1 MINKFD
7 NTERDKLLLEWLDK
21 NREDI
26 TVGRINRELELPGPN
41 KLNYISRR
49 LSQLEDKCILKFS
62 VLKNIRQYRVVRE
75 LPESMGQKR
84 WAPGLTIAEPE
95 IPSGPSIKAKDSIE
109 FEAKGGIV
117 QKLPNNWD
125 SVLPSKTLGYSPSDM
140 ID

>member
-49 LSQLEDKCILKFS
+49 LSQLEDKCILKF
-62 VLKNIRQYRVVRE
+62 L
-75 LPESMGQKR
+75 
-84 WAPGLTIAEPE
+84 
-95 IPSGPSIKAKDSIE
+95 
-109 FEAKGGIV
+109 F
-117 QKLPNNWD
+117 
-125 SVLPSKTLGYSPSDM
+125 
-140 ID
+140 